1 MLDRVVPVDLQLGEL
16 ADSLL
21 GDLDLEIGSGVGGE
35 SNTVGMLDSAA
46 HRPAYSLRSLRD
58 AAASRRSDQG
68 QAPAA
73 ALNGLFSTAPRA
85 GPRIPR
91 HAPADPR

>member
-35 SNTVGMLDSAA
+35 SNTEGMLDSAA
-46 HRPAYSLRSLRD
+46 HRPADSER
-58 AAASRRSDQG
+58 
-68 QAPAA
+68 P
-73 ALNGLFSTAPRA
+73 GLEA
-85 GPRIPR
+85 GCGGKPPVGSG
-91 HAPADPR
+91 PT

>member
-21 GDLDLEIGSGVGGE
+21 GDRELEIGSGVGGE

-46 HRPAYSLRSLRD
+46 HRPADSERPGQRPG
-58 AAASRRSDQG
+58 AAASRRSG
-68 QAPAA
+68 QAPHG
-73 ALNGLFSTAPRA
+73 GLLP
-85 GPRIPR
+85 P
-91 HAPADPR
+91 

>member
-35 SNTVGMLDSAA
+35 SNTAGMLDSAA
-46 HRPAYSLRSLRD
+46 HRPADSER
-58 AAASRRSDQG
+58 
-68 QAPAA
+68 P
-73 ALNGLFSTAPRA
+73 GLEA
-85 GPRIPR
+85 GCGFAGRVRPPWEGACFRP
-91 HAPADPR
+91 

>member
-21 GDLDLEIGSGVGGE
+21 GDLDLEIGSDVGGE

-46 HRPAYSLRSLRD
+46 HRPADS
-58 AAASRRSDQG
+58 
-68 QAPAA
+68 
-73 ALNGLFSTAPRA
+73 
-85 GPRIPR
+85 
-91 HAPADPR
+91 